1 MIRVLIVDDS
11 ALVRRLLT
19 ELLSSDSRIEV
30 CGVASDPIAARRK
43 IKQLNPDVLT
53 LDVEMP
59 KMDGVTFLGN
69 LMRLRPMPVVM
80 VSTLTEKGA
89 DITFQALEL
98 GAVDFIAKPKVDL
111 QESIKGYRDEIIE
124 KVVAASKAKVD
135 AISPSLIKKTIET
148 VATKNCANSVLEKS
162 TPTSRSHFKT
172 TDKLIA
178 IGSST
183 GGTEAVKVVLAG
195 MSADS
200 PAVVIS
206 QHIPEAF
213 SGPFAARVNSVS
225 PLDVSEAKDGIQLLP
240 GCAYIAPGNRHLL
253 VKRDGA
259 RFICQLYD
267 GEPVNRH
274 IPSVDVMFRSVANN
288 IGPNAISVLLTGM
301 GADGVEGMNE
311 MRAAGAPTVA
321 QDEATSVVWGMPGEA
336 VKRGYVDT
344 ILPID
349 KIAANLLNWY
359 KKETR

>member
-11 ALVRRLLT
+11 ALVRKVLT

-30 CGVASDPIAARRK
+30 CGTASDPIAARSK
-43 IKQLNPDVLT
+43 IKKLNPDVLT

-98 GAVDFIAKPKVDL
+98 GAVDFVAKPKVDL
-111 QESIKGYRDEIIE
+111 QESIKDYRDEIIE
-124 KVVAASKAKVD
+124 KVVAASMAKVD
-135 AISPSLIKKTIET
+135 AISPNLVKKNI
-148 VATKNCANSVLEKS
+148 ASAAAKNCANSVLEKS
-162 TPTSRSHFKT
+162 TSKSHFKT

-183 GGTEAVKVVLAG
+183 GGTEALKVVLTS
-195 MSADS
+195 MTPDS
-200 PAVVIS
+200 PAIVIS

-213 SGPFAARVNSVS
+213 SGPFAERVNSIS
-225 PLDVSEAKDGIQLLP
+225 PLEVSEAKNGTHLLP
-240 GCAYIAPGNRHLL
+240 GHAYIAPGSHHLII
-253 VKRDGA
+253 KRDGA
-259 RFICQLYD
+259 RFVCQLDD

-274 IPSVDVMFRSVANN
+274 KPSVDVMFRSVANN
-288 IGPNAISVLLTGM
+288 IGPNAICVLLTGM

-311 MRAAGAPTVA
+311 MREAGAPTIA
-321 QDEATSVVWGMPGEA
+321 QDEQTSVVWGMPGEA

-349 KIAANLLNWY
+349 KIAGSLLNWY
-359 KKETR
+359 KRETK